1 MVIRVVVCR
10 GERYDRLFTNIFVA
24 GHKIEQIPEVPLV
37 LSDKVEEYKRTKDA
51 VQLLKR
57 MKVWPDIEKVM
68 KMSSWLSRL
77 IFLATLR

>member
-1 MVIRVVVCR
+1 MLLVDVIKHSN
-10 GERYDRLFTNIFVA
+10 L

-57 MKVWPDIEKVM
+57 LKVWPDIEKV
-68 KMSSWLSRL
+68 
-77 IFLATLR
+77 TL